1 MSGMVNQWI
10 LFVVFDEMR
19 TCSVVGDVTIMSL
32 CLLLSV
38 LVVILWIEVGGNKFM
53 VMLLGIV
60 IMVNCVMSFF

>member
-1 MSGMVNQWI
+1 
-10 LFVVFDEMR
+10 VVFDEMR
-19 TCSVVGDVTIMSL
+19 TCSVVGDVTTMSL

-53 VMLLGIV
+53 VMLIGIV

>member
-1 MSGMVNQWI
+1 MSRMVNQWM

-19 TCSVVGDVTIMSL
+19 TCGVVGDVTTMSL

-53 VMLLGIV
+53 VMLIGIV